1 MRAGLNRSVAGHAAH
16 ESHVELA
23 PMARDHGVPER
34 NFLAK
39 YAGTVLERLAPAQHS
54 PHDDFVPPSTR
65 RAVRVL
71 LSRHVR
77 SWSSRFPGRLHVP
90 PPPRN

>member
-54 PHDDFVPPSTR
+54 PHDDFVPPLLAGQSGFCYHVTS
-65 RAVRVL
+65 AVGPVDFRV
-71 LSRHVR
+71 
-77 SWSSRFPGRLHVP
+77 
-90 PPPRN
+90 